1 MAIYNKLT
9 ESKFKAVKIL
19 LAGGASVAECAEY
32 MQLGESVVYRIRMA
46 ESWEEYNQQNAARI
60 IAEKKRKADKE
71 KAAKQAAAK
80 EVADKVGAVPAKEL
94 VMPEEK
100 TAEVIK
106 EIRQTVTVQA
116 THYMEEQQRKTNELL
131 TLISAK
137 LAFIVDELCGVPQK
151 K

>member
-32 MQLGESVVYRIRMA
+32 MQLGESVVYRIRMT
-46 ESWEEYNQQNAARI
+46 ESWEEYNQQTAARM
-60 IAEKKRKADKE
+60 IAEKKRKAE

-137 LAFIVDELCGVPQK
+137 LAFIVDELCGVK